1 MGRFAPTSHTTSAK
15 RAAMELRDLIH
26 SQLTT
31 TLDVRVCKTAE
42 DRVLLLLHGKL
53 NGPEVSS
60 NKRRPRANSI
70 NREPSGA
77 DQGLGRL
84 GLQP

>member
-1 MGRFAPTSHTTSAK
+1 MRFPLGYMTFRMEISHWPF
-15 RAAMELRDLIH
+15 RARKPLHRRDARSKKLSRPD

-53 NGPEVSS
+53 NGLEVSS
-60 NKRRPRANSI
+60 NKRRPNAI
-70 NREPSGA
+70 
-77 DQGLGRL
+77 
-84 GLQP
+84 